1 MTKTVKKEA
10 KKKPGLEKAWRLGD
24 LENKHSK
31 PADPSGEMVV
41 PKRAQQV
48 AINLFR
54 KAGPSGLATRIHE
67 FSEQTAAE
75 ESIASLNLVTRTQS
89 GSETL
94 DDRKGRTRTS
104 IRFRPSSCTI
114 CSAYMK
120 A

>member
-54 KAGPSGLATRIHE
+54 KAGPSSLATRIHE

-75 ESIASLNLVTRTQS
+75 EGITSMSFHSVTRTQS
-89 GSETL
+89 GSGTL
-94 DDRKGRTRTS
+94 DDRKQR
-104 IRFRPSSCTI
+104 
-114 CSAYMK
+114 A
-120 A
+120 

>member
-1 MTKTVKKEA
+1 MTKSVKKEA
-10 KKKPGLEKAWRLGD
+10 KKKPGLEKNLEKAWRLGD

-75 ESIASLNLVTRTQS
+75 EGITSMSFHSVTRTQS
-89 GSETL
+89 GSGTL
-94 DDRKGRTRTS
+94 DDRKQR
-104 IRFRPSSCTI
+104 
-114 CSAYMK
+114 A
-120 A
+120 